1 METAAEAD
9 PDTSG
14 GSSNLFEEELV
25 RVVPR
30 STTDGVESVA
40 RPSQVY
46 QGDQVVVLE
55 QLYVPV
61 DSMAPV
67 GSEPPEDVA
76 QEQGAAMFS
85 NQPTIN
91 MEIDLARVQQP
102 SFMSPVVILNSSLM
116 VEPVP
121 EVQATIEILEDDSER
136 GDEDEGSSGAA
147 AVSAATTAA
156 MMESPIVLIED
167 TLRMGGHGQEP
178 QAGPSTSRNLAET
191 PRSREYCFSNFVFF

>member
-14 GSSNLFEEELV
+14 GSSNLFEEEVV
-25 RVVPR
+25 RVLPR

-46 QGDQVVVLE
+46 QGDQVVVLQ

-61 DSMAPV
+61 DSTAPV

-76 QEQGAAMFS
+76 QEHGAAMFS

-102 SFMSPVVILNSSLM
+102 SFMSPVVILNSRM

-136 GDEDEGSSGAA
+136 GDEDEGNSGAA
-147 AVSAATTAA
+147 AVSAATTVA

-191 PRSREYCFSNFVFF
+191 PRSREY